1 MIEVKIMITVTFK
14 LLHKENLSFLNQ
26 DVLCVN
32 DLQIITHKFNSKNY
46 FTGMLGNLH

>member
-1 MIEVKIMITVTFK
+1 MITVTIK
-14 LLHKENLSFLNQ
+14 LLHKENLSLNQ

-32 DLQIITHKFNSKNY
+32 NLQIITHKFNSKNY